1 MDDKINRLIELRDIR
16 NKATAEIEAILGG
29 GEPKERKPVKCSKCG
44 VEGHTTLTCD
54 KTKPPATTM

>member
-29 GEPKERKPVKCSKCG
+29 GEVKERKPVKCSKCG
-44 VEGHTTLTCD
+44 TEGHTARTC
-54 KTKPPATTM
+54 TATQI